1 MKVIYPGTFN
11 PWTIGHQNVYERACK
26 IFGKVII
33 VIAVNPNKSILPESI
48 AYTLEPLN
56 VPIEI
61 CKNLVALNADVI
73 IRGVRTGD
81 WEYEQGLAQWNKT
94 LGAETVFL
102 PPEPAISHISSSA
115 IRELVKHG
123 QDVSSY
129 VNDKVFNRW
138 LLMKR

>member
-1 MKVIYPGTFN
+1 MKIIYPGTFN

-26 IFGKVII
+26 IFGKVTV
-33 VIAVNPNKSILPESI
+33 VIAINPNKTISPEAI

-56 VPIEI
+56 MSVEI
-61 CKNLVALNADVI
+61 CKDLVALDADII

-81 WEYEQGLAQWNKT
+81 WEYEQELAQWNKI

-102 PPEPAISHISSSA
+102 PPEPSISHISSSA
-115 IRELVKHG
+115 IRELIKHG

-129 VNDKVFNRW
+129 VDKEVFERW
-138 LLMKR
+138 GGGF